1 MTIMR
6 KGRVPANR
14 AAATKSRSRRERVS
28 ARTNRA
34 TPIHEVSPMT
44 TIIVLRL
51 GSKNAITARIRKKE
65 GKQSMTSTPRMM
77 ISSTMPL
84 KYPASSPK
92 AMPMA
97 MEMLTETKPTQSET
111 RAP

>member
-1 MTIMR
+1 
-6 KGRVPANR
+6 
-14 AAATKSRSRRERVS
+14 
-28 ARTNRA
+28 
-34 TPIHEVSPMT
+34 MT

>member
-1 MTIMR
+1 
-6 KGRVPANR
+6 
-14 AAATKSRSRRERVS
+14 
-28 ARTNRA
+28 
-34 TPIHEVSPMT
+34 MT

-84 KYPASSPK
+84 KYPGEQPQGNAYGYGDAHGNEAYPERDTCAVK
-92 AMPMA
+92 QA
-97 MEMLTETKPTQSET
+97 
-111 RAP
+111 